1 MVLFKSAGLTCSRE
15 NQVPPFFGSLP
26 AGESKK
32 EKQAPLFVPS
42 LPNLPVWDRYVPS
55 QYLCTLETDCVHLAL
70 FLFVIFCRDRHSK
83 QSICTIFRDRYIFF
97 YILELCY
104 QGPYCWSQNQV
115 GGTDM
120 TWHGIIL
127 VSKYVWYLRC
137 FGWSSWN
144 QWTIGLFQP
153 EWLGVKEHEK
163 GGKQWKWLEGGLF
176 LIVIYGRLSKQLWH
190 WCLLA
195 LVIHCTLLTLTVH
208 STFEIQPY
216 V

>member
-1 MVLFKSAGLTCSRE
+1 
-15 NQVPPFFGSLP
+15 
-26 AGESKK
+26 
-32 EKQAPLFVPS
+32 
-42 LPNLPVWDRYVPS
+42 
-55 QYLCTLETDCVHLAL
+55 
-70 FLFVIFCRDRHSK
+70 
-83 QSICTIFRDRYIFF
+83 
-97 YILELCY
+97 
-104 QGPYCWSQNQV
+104 
-115 GGTDM
+115 M

-137 FGWSSWN
+137 LGWSSWN

-153 EWLGVKEHEK
+153 EWSCVKEHEK

-208 STFEIQPY
+208 STFEIQPCIKIPKY
-216 V
+216 TTSNRIVLHIGCFAIILQHFFLLCEIICKHIDHPTTLQLLLWQHTFCDVLALAWTWVGGVVVISIAQYCSLC